1 MKEEEIKSI
10 FKMLGLSS
18 EDERQRIL
26 YPGRIDYI
34 EYIEI
39 EEDEEYYYGISGG
52 TYEKDELDA
61 RK

>member
-1 MKEEEIKSI
+1 MKEEEIKGI